1 MRLHITIFTKRY
13 DTAHSFTIMKF
24 RILHII
30 SAASVVALALS
41 SCEDNANTIGSSL
54 TGDNVEILVDSSFT
68 ISGNTYRI
76 SSIEPKTNHQLIGSV
91 SIPGY
96 GTLSSDVV
104 TQFLPSTMLD
114 TKNFKASDV
123 DSVSLRLTYFPYNI
137 YGDSVAPLGI
147 TVYPLNKLLPND
159 IKSDFDPNGYY
170 TTSPLGSSIYNAS
183 SINDSITEKLNYR
196 EINVKLPVELGQDIF
211 QAYIDNSK
219 NFLNGQVFSENVFPG
234 VYIRNSFGSGRL
246 TNVSAT
252 GVSFYFTKIT
262 TEEEKTDTTVSEHQY
277 MLATPEIISNNI
289 IKYNMDPSLEAKLNA
304 GDDIFVAPVGTESE
318 FTFPIKE
325 VIDVFKTRGGKQA
338 VINSLSMQIPVDSL
352 VSGVTPPPYVLLILK
367 KDREAFFDNNKL
379 PDNKTSF
386 YAEYNS
392 TTGSYNF
399 SGLRYYFSEM
409 LDKTE
414 IKAEDY
420 TFQFI
425 PVQVSFEELVN
436 SGYYSS
442 TTQYTE
448 SEVQP
453 YALSPVL
460 GQLHFDKAKI
470 KLIFSRLQANQ

>member
-1 MRLHITIFTKRY
+1 M
-13 DTAHSFTIMKF
+13 IMKI
-24 RILHII
+24 RTLHII
-30 SAASVVALALS
+30 SAAAIAAIAFS
-41 SCEDNANTIGSSL
+41 SCEDSSNSIGSSL

-68 ISGNTYRI
+68 ITGNTYRI

-91 SIPGY
+91 AIPGY
-96 GTLSSDVV
+96 GSLSSEVV
-104 TQFLPSTMLD
+104 TQFLPSTVLD
-114 TKNFKASDV
+114 SENFKASDV
-123 DSVSLRLTYFPYNI
+123 DSVSLRLTYFPYNV

-147 TVYPLNKLLPND
+147 TIYPLTKLLPND
-159 IKSDFDPNGYY
+159 IKSDFDPKGYF
-170 TTSPLGSSIYNAS
+170 SNSAIGSSIYNAS
-183 SINDSITEKLNYR
+183 TLNDSVAQGLSYR
-196 EINVKLPVELGQDIF
+196 EINVKLPIELGQQIF
-211 QAYIDNSK
+211 QAYVDNPK
-219 NFLNGQVFSENVFPG
+219 NFVNGQVFSENVFPG

-262 TEEEKTDTTVSEHQY
+262 TSEEETDTTVSEHQY

-289 IKYNMDPSLEAKLNA
+289 IKYSMDSELEAKLNA

-318 FTFPIKE
+318 FTFPIE
-325 VIDVFKTRGGKQA
+325 DIINVYKTRGGKQA
-338 VINSLSMQIPVDSL
+338 VVNSLSMQIPVDSL
-352 VSGVTPPPYVLLILK
+352 VSGINPPPYVLLILK
-367 KDREAFFDNNKL
+367 KDREDFFANNKL

-386 YAEYNS
+386 YAEYS
-392 TTGSYNF
+392 TSTGSYNF
-399 SGLRYYFSEM
+399 SGLRSYFSEM
-409 LDKTE
+409 LERTE
-414 IKAEDY
+414 IKPEDY
-420 TFQFI
+420 TFQLI

-460 GQLHFDKAKI
+460 GQLHFDKTKI